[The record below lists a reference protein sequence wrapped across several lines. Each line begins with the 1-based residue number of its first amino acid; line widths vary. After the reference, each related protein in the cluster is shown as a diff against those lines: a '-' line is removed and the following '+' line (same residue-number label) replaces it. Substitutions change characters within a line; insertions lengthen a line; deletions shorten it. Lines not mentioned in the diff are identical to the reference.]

1 MECLLSGMIV
11 EHYNCA
17 SNAGHSINS
26 TLFSNSHPFIAIK
39 ILRKK
44 YECTHTTQVKMLLV
58 FQLGIKICATTTNS
72 IEIITKKK
80 TNNRQNKCYDQKSQT
95 IKLCQQLCSTNL
107 CKLKQ
112 SVPRQ
117 FSAYCC
123 S

>member
-1 MECLLSGMIV
+1 MECLLFGMIV

-72 IEIITKKK
+72 IEIITKKQLTIVE
-80 TNNRQNKCYDQKSQT
+80 TNVT
-95 IKLCQQLCSTNL
+95 IKNHRQSSCVNSFAQQTYAN
-107 CKLKQ
+107 
-112 SVPRQ
+112 
-117 FSAYCC
+117 
-123 S
+123 